1 MDPRD
6 GPARAPSGEHRRGLV
21 PILLGLA
28 AAAGTAVGLL
38 ATSGGARPA
47 TVPARIDLG
56 VAGPTAASTGT
67 PSAVTG
73 SSRPVAGTS
82 SPRRSGAAGVV
93 VVTPRRPVVVE
104 GENEHDA
111 GQDSGGG
118 GGGGDTGS

>member
-6 GPARAPSGEHRRGLV
+6 RPARATSREHRPGRV
-21 PILLGLA
+21 PILLGLV
-28 AAAGTAVGLL
+28 AAAGAAVGLL

-56 VAGPTAASTGT
+56 VARPTATSTGAPPT
-67 PSAVTG
+67 ATG
-73 SSRPVAGTS
+73 SSRPVAGAS
-82 SPRRSGAAGVV
+82 SPRRPGAAGVV
-93 VVTPRRPVVVE
+93 VVTPRHPVVVE

-118 GGGGDTGS
+118 GGGDTGS